1 MQGKLYLVSIPIG
14 NYDDLS
20 FRAVK
25 ILESVDFI
33 ICEEFKEAVRFLN
46 NFKIKKELFELNEH
60 NENEASEELFKKIS
74 DGKSAALISDCGT
87 PVFSD
92 PGLSLVQKCIN
103 ENVPVIPVPGANS
116 ILPALISSGLNI
128 DKFYYFGWLSPKK
141 EIRRK
146 QLFDLKKI
154 KEVIVILDTPY
165 RIKALLKD
173 ISMIFGKSI
182 KVALA
187 YQLTMKDEEF
197 FRGTIESV
205 RQIAEKKN
213 LKGEFV
219 LIINNRS

>member
-33 ICEEFKEAVRFLN
+33 ICEEFKEAIRFLN
-46 NFKIKKELFELNEH
+46 NFKIKKELFQLNEH
-60 NENEASEELFKKIS
+60 NEKEASEELLKKIS
-74 DGKSAALISDCGT
+74 DGKSTALISDCGT

-92 PGLSLVQKCIN
+92 PGLLLVQKCIKK
-103 ENVPVIPVPGANS
+103 NVTIIPVPGTNS
-116 ILPALISSGLNI
+116 ILPALISSGFNI
-128 DKFYYFGWLSPKK
+128 DKFYYFGWLSAKK

-154 KEVIVILDTPY
+154 KEIIVILDTPY
-165 RIKALLKD
+165 RIKTLLKD
-173 ISMIFGKSI
+173 VSLIFEKNI
-182 KVALA
+182 NVCLA
-187 YQLTMKDEEF
+187 YQLTMNDEEF

-205 RQIAEKKN
+205 RQISEKKN

-219 LIINNRS
+219 LIVNNRS